1 MAGKGKSGPDKIEFS
16 EKDYKQMIALAEH
29 MWSAEEVAGFF
40 EVSVDTLERRL
51 KDDFGLKW
59 SEWCKPHHDKFRGA
73 LRSAMAQKA
82 IKDKDKGMQIY
93 LSKNYLGM
101 TDKTDIDMKGN
112 VTIEIKGKFA
122 KL

>member
-16 EKDYKQMIALAEH
+16 AKEWKQMADLAEH

-40 EVSVDTLERRL
+40 GISVDTLERRI
-51 KDDFGLKW
+51 KEEYGQKW

-73 LRSAMAQKA
+73 LRSAMASKA
-82 IKDKDKGMQIY
+82 LKERDKGMQIY